1 LRIKLRG
8 PLISAQIALALPLV
22 IAAILTVRSLE
33 RLVRVDVGFEPTQV
47 LSMYV
52 KMSDVHCAK
61 FSLCIGAIGEIVER
75 VRAIPGVR
83 NVAVAGTRPLS
94 SGLSLPIAAG
104 QDLSSTA
111 QEAVVAEFQIVTPE
125 YFATLGIPL
134 RGGRS
139 FDARD
144 AAGGQLVTIVN
155 ESLARLK
162 FDGAAV
168 GKHLNLAPAG
178 RRVALEIVGVAADVR
193 DVSPRTA
200 AQPTFYVPL
209 AQSNLLPRTSLL
221 VRAATDPLQLASP
234 IRQAIWSVDKNAP
247 VTDVRTLD
255 GVLDDAVA
263 SSRFQTGLFFVF
275 GTLAILLAVLGV
287 FGLISYTVSGR
298 MHEFGIRLAL
308 GAQSTDI
315 VRLIMVESASA
326 VGWGIALGV
335 VLSLASG
342 RFLQSLLFEIQST
355 DVATLVLVAVVL
367 GIVGVMT
374 YYLPARRAMRAD
386 PLVVLRSE

>member
-1 LRIKLRG
+1 
-8 PLISAQIALALPLV
+8 
-22 IAAILTVRSLE
+22 
-33 RLVRVDVGFEPTQV
+33 
-47 LSMYV
+47 
-52 KMSDVHCAK
+52 
-61 FSLCIGAIGEIVER
+61 
-75 VRAIPGVR
+75 
-83 NVAVAGTRPLS
+83 
-94 SGLSLPIAAG
+94 
-104 QDLSSTA
+104 
-111 QEAVVAEFQIVTPE
+111 
-125 YFATLGIPL
+125 
-134 RGGRS
+134 
-139 FDARD
+139 
-144 AAGGQLVTIVN
+144 
-155 ESLARLK
+155 
-162 FDGAAV
+162 
-168 GKHLNLAPAG
+168 
-178 RRVALEIVGVAADVR
+178 
-193 DVSPRTA
+193 
-200 AQPTFYVPL
+200 
-209 AQSNLLPRTSLL
+209 LLPRTSLL